1 MSNVLKC
8 LLTLG
13 SILFYLFSFSQS
25 KLPDNWFL
33 LSPDSNK
40 VMGSSTNFAFETLL
54 KEKKSNPVIVAIID
68 DGVDI
73 NHPDLKNKIWIN
85 TKEIAGNGIDDD
97 KNGYID
103 DINGWN
109 FIGGKTENVD
119 LDNLEVV
126 RIVKSLGPRFEGKT
140 SVPKSERADFNLYV
154 AANTY
159 LQDTL
164 PKIKASYAAKQ
175 KKLDW
180 LNQIRSD
187 IGRDS
192 ISNDDIVNY
201 SGSDTSMLK
210 EQINLA
216 KALTTK
222 SFSTIRQDVTNAV
235 ANEKKRIEYHYNLDY
250 DPRSIVG
257 DNYADANERYYGNN
271 QVDAS
276 NPSHGTHVAG
286 IIGAERNNGIGM
298 DGVAENVYLMV
309 LRAIPDGDE
318 RDKDIANAI
327 IYAADNGASIINMSF
342 GKSWPIAKEAVDAA
356 VKYACEKDI
365 LFIHAAGN
373 EAKDLDNKSYQ
384 RYPNPRY
391 KSLKGDALNN
401 WIEVGANASDGNP
414 GAFSNYGKNY
424 VDVFAPGV
432 KIYSTLPENQYGN
445 RNGTSMAAPVVA
457 GIAAI
462 IRSTYPKLKAKQVKD
477 AITQSVNFLIAE
489 VKKPGN
495 KSEMILWKDLCK
507 SSGVVNTYKAILY
520 SAEQLK

>member
-1 MSNVLKC
+1 MLNSVKY

-13 SILFYLFSFSQS
+13 CILFNILSFSQS
-25 KLPDNWFL
+25 KLPNDWFL

-40 VMGSSTNFAFETLL
+40 VMGSSTNFAYETLL
-54 KEKKSNPVIVAIID
+54 KEKKSKRVIVAIID

-85 TKEIAGNGIDDD
+85 TKEITGNGVDDD

-109 FIGGKTENVD
+109 FIGGKTDNVD

-140 SVPKSERADFNLYV
+140 SVPKSDRVDFNLYS
-154 AANTY
+154 AANKY

-164 PKIKASYAAKQ
+164 PKIKASYASKQ

-192 ISNDDIVNY
+192 ISNDDVVNY
-201 SGSDTSMLK
+201 NGSDSSMLK

-216 KALTTK
+216 KALNTK
-222 SFSTIRQDVTNAV
+222 SFTTIIQDVTSSI
-235 ANEKKRIEYHYNLDY
+235 ANDKKRIDYHYNLDY

-257 DNYADANERYYGNN
+257 DNYADAAERYYGNN

-286 IIGAERNNGIGM
+286 IIGAERNNGIGI
-298 DGVAENVYLMV
+298 DGVAEDVQLMV

-327 IYAADNGASIINMSF
+327 RYAADNGASIINMSF
-342 GKSWPIAKEAVDAA
+342 GKSWPIAKEAVDNA
-356 VKYACEKDI
+356 VKYACEKDV

-373 EAKDLDNKSYQ
+373 EAKDLDNKAYT
-384 RYPNPRY
+384 RYPNPNY
-391 KSLKGDALNN
+391 ETLKGDAVNN
-401 WIEVGANASDGNP
+401 WIEVGANASDGTP

-457 GIAAI
+457 GMAAI
-462 IRSTYPKLKAKQVKD
+462 IRSTYPALKANQVKD
-477 AITQSVNFLIAE
+477 AITQSVNYLIAE

-495 KSEMILWKDLCK
+495 KSEMILWKNLCK

-520 SAEQLK
+520 SEEQLK